1 MAHIYVNSK
10 LSISFLYLAGI
21 SILSQIIH
29 KYSQVTEQIFYDN
42 IPQILNY
49 VTYDMNKFDLYFSK
63 YLL

>member
-29 KYSQVTEQIFYDN
+29 KYSQVTEQIFMT
-42 IPQILNY
+42 ISL
-49 VTYDMNKFDLYFSK
+49 K
-63 YLL
+63 LLTVRPMT